1 MKNNIKKIRNMY
13 RFTQEELASHLG
25 VSYTTVNRWETLKA
39 KPSNRHQKVLDELLK
54 NSKIKNSN
62 LEDISLRP
70 IQYLGSKK
78 RLLNEIIDTI
88 NILVKPESIV
98 CDLFSGSGVVS
109 DAISKYHKVISV
121 DIQKYSSILVEALVS
136 NMSLN
141 SEKANNFI
149 QNVNDSEDTI
159 HLLNAFKPLIEYEE
173 ECLEKAKNGNG
184 KKIAEFI
191 ETCSVYKYINSNA
204 ANIPIDIKSKLQEVV
219 NNISNLDKSLEKR
232 LLTSIYYGGIYFSF
246 KQAVLIDAI
255 LNLSNKIK
263 NDKQKREILAIIL
276 SVASYIVNTV
286 GKQFAQ
292 PIKLTDPKGNIKKLL
307 MERTI
312 RDRNISVYETFK
324 KWHSKFINNNSDN
337 TRSHEFFHT
346 DYRDFFLIYKGNID
360 CFYADPPYT
369 IDHYSR
375 FYHVLETIS
384 LYDFPKIDTRIRNG
398 IEEYLRGMYR
408 EDRHQSPFSISSK
421 VRDGFKELFEGIN
434 KFSAPLVLSYSPS
447 NLDKNGRPRLL
458 ELSEIEALAKEY
470 FSYVYFIEIK
480 EHSHRKLNSSHKN
493 VEIFNNAE
501 IFIVCTY
508 KEVKQWKNI

>member
-1 MKNNIKKIRNMY
+1 MKNNIKEIRNMY
-13 RFTQEELASHLG
+13 KFTQEELASHLG

-39 KPSNRHQKVLDELLK
+39 KPSNKHQKLL
-54 NSKIKNSN
+54 NNLLNNPKIKGSYI
-62 LEDISLRP
+62 EDISLRP

-88 NILVKPESIV
+88 NILIEPESIV

-109 DAISKYHKVISV
+109 DAVSKHHKVISV
-121 DIQKYSSILVEALVS
+121 DVQKYSSVLVETLVS
-136 NMSLN
+136 NMSLDTE
-141 SEKANNFI
+141 SANNFI
-149 QNVNDSEDTI
+149 ESIDDNEDTI
-159 HLLNAFKPLIEYEE
+159 HLLKAFKPLIEYEE
-173 ECLEKAKNGNG
+173 ECLEKAKNGDG
-184 KKIAEFI
+184 KDIAEFI
-191 ETCSVYKYINSNA
+191 ETCSVYKYMNA
-204 ANIPIDIKSKLQEVV
+204 NKTNIPITIESKLREVV
-219 NNISNLDKSLEKR
+219 NNLSYLDKSLEKK
-232 LLTSIYYGGIYFSF
+232 LLISMYYGGIYFSF

-263 NDKQKREILAIIL
+263 NNKQKKEILAIVL

-292 PIKLTDPKGNIKKLL
+292 PIKLIDPNGNIKKLL
-307 MERTI
+307 LERTI
-312 RDRNISVYETFK
+312 RDRNISVHETFK
-324 KWHSKFINNNSDN
+324 KWHLKFMNNNIAN
-337 TRSHEFFHT
+337 TRSHEFFHI
-346 DYRDFFLIYKGNID
+346 DYRDFLSKYKGKIN

-384 LYDFPKIDTRIRNG
+384 LYDFPKIDSRTRDG

-408 EDRHQSPFSISSK
+408 DDRHQSPFSIGSK

-434 KFSAPLVLSYSPS
+434 NFSAPLILSYSPS

-458 ELSEIEALAKEY
+458 ELSEIEVLAKEY
-470 FSYVYFIEIK
+470 FSYVYFIELK

-501 IFIVCTY
+501 IFIVCTHE
-508 KEVKQWKNI
+508 EVEKWKNI